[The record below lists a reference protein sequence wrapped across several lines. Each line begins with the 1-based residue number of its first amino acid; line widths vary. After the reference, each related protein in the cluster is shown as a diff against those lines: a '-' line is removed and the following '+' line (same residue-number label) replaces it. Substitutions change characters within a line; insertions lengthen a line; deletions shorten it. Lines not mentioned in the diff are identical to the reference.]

1 MNDTLEDTPHI
12 SEHEDTCVQTIS
24 FKGNY
29 DLGDK
34 LQVITIEVLLAK
46 RRAEGT

>member
-1 MNDTLEDTPHI
+1 MKTH
-12 SEHEDTCVQTIS
+12 V
-24 FKGNY
+24 FKQSALKENY

-34 LQVITIEVLLAK
+34 LQVITIKVLLAK